1 MSGADLKGKTR
12 TGLYWTTLNQLSNY
26 GIQFLIGI
34 VMARLL
40 SPEDFGISVLPA
52 VFLAIAAVFIDC
64 GFSSAMVR
72 KPDLTEQDISTAFYY
87 SLMVGVTCYVVIYCL
102 SPWIAAFYQV
112 PILERL
118 IRWAA
123 LSFLINP
130 LTTPQTILLSRR
142 LDFKTPTIVEMV
154 SRIMMGICGI
164 TMAYLGYGVWALIIS
179 TLVSNFMSLVLKTV
193 VVRWYPKTGW
203 SKTSFR
209 YLWGYGNKLVAS
221 YLIGNIYENIVPVIV
236 GKFYSPAL
244 LGIYDRAQHYS
255 KLIAVSSTNIFQ
267 QVSFPVLSKIQEN
280 DQELRNGYR
289 RILKAAAF
297 MTFPL
302 MMLLAALAKPL
313 VLLLLT
319 EKWEGSV
326 IFLQLMCFP
335 MMWYPVHAINLNILQ
350 VKGRTDAFLKLEM
363 LKRGFGVIALAITL
377 PIGLIA
383 VVLSSWV
390 TNIIS
395 LFLNTYYT
403 QRIIHYSFIQQVS
416 DLLPTLLLS
425 IFMFGVVLSITC
437 FIESYIVQIIA
448 GSLIGFV
455 IFSIGSILFRF
466 PEIQDLKYMLHIDIR
481 AHEKI

>member
-1 MSGADLKGKTR
+1 MSEVNLKGKTR

-64 GFSSAMVR
+64 GFSAAMVR
-72 KPDLTEQDISTAFYY
+72 KPDLTEQDISTSFYY
-87 SLMVGVTCYVVIYCL
+87 SLLVGAVCYLIIFCA
-102 SPWIAAFYQV
+102 SPWIAAFYKV

-142 LDFKTPTIVEMV
+142 LDFKTPTIVDMV
-154 SRIMMGICGI
+154 SKIIMGVCGI
-164 TMAYLGYGVWALIIS
+164 TIAYLGYGVWALIIS
-179 TLVSNFMSLVLKTV
+179 TLISNVVSLVLKTV

-203 SKTSFR
+203 SKDSFR

-221 YLIGNIYENIVPVIV
+221 YLIGNIYENIVPVVV

-267 QVSFPVLSKIQEN
+267 QVSFPVLSKIQES
-280 DQELRNGYR
+280 DKDLRNGYQ

-297 MTFPL
+297 VTFPV
-302 MMLLAALAKPL
+302 MMLLAALSKPL
-313 VLLLLT
+313 VMLILT

-335 MMWYPVHAINLNILQ
+335 MMWYPIHAINLNILQ

-377 PIGLIA
+377 PLGLIA
-383 VVLSSWV
+383 VVLSTWV
-390 TNIIS
+390 TNVIS

-403 QRIIHYSFIQQVS
+403 KKIINYNFFQQIK
-416 DLLPTLLLS
+416 DLMPTLLLS
-425 IFMFGVVLSITC
+425 VFMFGVVFSIT
-437 FIESYIVQIIA
+437 FFLESYLVQIIV
-448 GSLIGFV
+448 GGFV
-455 IFSIGSILFRF
+455 GFALFCIGSVLFHF
-466 PEIQDLKYMLHIDIR
+466 PEIQDLKYMLHIELKKD
-481 AHEKI
+481 A

>member
-1 MSGADLKGKTR
+1 MSEVNLKGKTR
-12 TGLYWTTLNQLSNY
+12 TGLYWATLNQLSNY

-87 SLMVGVTCYVVIYCL
+87 SLLVGAVFYLLIFCA
-102 SPWIAAFYQV
+102 SPWIAAFYDV
-112 PILERL
+112 PVLERL

-130 LTTPQTILLSRR
+130 LTTPQTILLNRR
-142 LDFKTPTIVEMV
+142 LDFKTPTIVELA
-154 SRIMMGICGI
+154 SRIIMGVCGI
-164 TMAYLGYGVWALIIS
+164 AMAYWGYGVWALVFS
-179 TLVSNFMSLVLKTV
+179 TLIANVVSLVLKTV

-203 SKTSFR
+203 SRDSFR

-221 YLIGNIYENIVPVIV
+221 YLIGNIYENIVPVVV

-267 QVSFPVLSKIQEN
+267 QVSFPVLSKIQE
-280 DQELRNGYR
+280 DDGALRNGYR
-289 RILKAAAF
+289 RIIKASAF
-297 MTFPL
+297 VTFPL
-302 MMLLAALAKPL
+302 MMLLAALSKPL
-313 VLLLLT
+313 VLLILT

-335 MMWYPVHAINLNILQ
+335 MMWYPIHAINLNILQ

-377 PIGLIA
+377 PLGLIP
-383 VVLSSWV
+383 VVLSTWV
-390 TNIIS
+390 TNLIS

-403 QRIIHYSFIQQVS
+403 RKLIDYNFFQQIK

-425 IFMFGVVLSITC
+425 LVMFGGVFAIT
-437 FIESYIVQIIA
+437 FFLESYIVQVIA
-448 GSLIGFV
+448 GVLIGFV
-455 IFSIGSILFRF
+455 IFGIGSVSFRF
-466 PEIQDLKYMLHIDIR
+466 PEIQDLKYMLHIELRKD
-481 AHEKI
+481 A